1 LRSSFDP
8 QKGTIL
14 ELMIERGSLLKIEEE
29 EYCDCKVER
38 DCLLMDRER
47 RVDVVDGVN
56 LEVEDVED
64 ECVKS

>member
-1 LRSSFDP
+1 
-8 QKGTIL
+8 L